1 MFSKRTNRLSDK
13 ESYNYKPSLSKRKA
27 NLLHYNDND
36 NEVNMMYLLI
46 FKNNLSSIHLNFTK
60 N

>member
-27 NLLHYNDND
+27 NLLQNND

-46 FKNNLSSIHLNFTK
+46 LKEKLS
-60 N
+60 